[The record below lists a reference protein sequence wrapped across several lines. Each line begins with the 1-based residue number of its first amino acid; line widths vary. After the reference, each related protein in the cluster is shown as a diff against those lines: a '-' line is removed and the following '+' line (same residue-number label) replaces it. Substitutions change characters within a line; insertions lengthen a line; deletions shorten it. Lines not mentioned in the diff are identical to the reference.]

1 MGIRIYKDAALT
13 EPLSSGDG
21 TRPDS
26 DVYDG
31 THGEARDRQL
41 YLANEHVALA
51 EALGSSGTTLV
62 LETPA
67 FTNGETIIV
76 DAEQM
81 KVLAGGGTAM
91 LTVERG
97 YAGATPAAHTI
108 GSVAWS
114 GYDYTDL
121 AVGVI
126 DSSATDETA
135 WYCFAWTQAE
145 LDAATPGASI
155 AVGNKACLETLA
167 IWRRCSVPGGTP
179 VQNKADLRI
188 RVSGVENPL
197 S

>member
-21 TRPDS
+21 ARPDS

-31 THGEARDRQL
+31 THGESRDRKL

-51 EALGSSGTTLV
+51 EALGSSGTALV

-67 FTNGETIIV
+67 FANGETIIV

-81 KVLAGGGTAM
+81 KVVAGGGTAL

-97 YAGATPAAHTI
+97 YAGATPAAHTV

-121 AVGVI
+121 TVGVV
-126 DSSATDETA
+126 DASGTDETT
-135 WYCFAWTQAE
+135 WYRFAGTQAE
-145 LDAATPGASI
+145 LDAATPGASLSL
-155 AVGNKACLETLA
+155 GDKPCHETLA
-167 IWRRCSVPGGTP
+167 IWRRCTVPGGTP

-188 RVSGVENPL
+188 RVTGVENPL

>member
-1 MGIRIYKDAALT
+1 MGIRIYKDAALA

-31 THGEARDRQL
+31 MHGEARDRQL
-41 YLANEHVALA
+41 YLANEHATLA

-62 LETPA
+62 LEIPA
-67 FTNGETIIV
+67 FANGETIIV

-81 KVLAGGGTAM
+81 KVLAGSGTAM

-97 YAGATPAAHTI
+97 YAGAAPAAHVV
-108 GSVAWS
+108 GSIAWS
-114 GYDYTDL
+114 GYDYTDVS
-121 AVGVI
+121 VGVI
-126 DSSATDETA
+126 DASGADETA
-135 WYCFAWTQAE
+135 WYRFATAQAA

-155 AVGNKACLETLA
+155 SVGDKPCLETLT
-167 IWRRCSVPGGTP
+167 IWRRCAVPGGTP

-188 RVSGVENPL
+188 RVTGVEYPL